1 MVLAMNKNDWIL
13 IGTILILSGALF
25 LIYFLNKSTANIAYV
40 YHANDLIMTIDLTI
54 DKQYEVNGDN
64 GIVKIEVVDNKI
76 RVIEENSPR
85 HLCSKQ
91 GVISNSGQSII
102 CLPNKIII
110 ELPNEDID
118 VEVS

>member
-1 MVLAMNKNDWIL
+1 MNKNDWIL
-13 IGTILILSGALF
+13 ISTILILSGILF
-25 LIYFLNKSTANIAYV
+25 LIYFLNKSTTNIAYV

-54 DKQYEVNGDN
+54 DQQYVVNGDN
-64 GIVKIEVVDNKI
+64 GIVKIEVIDNKI
-76 RVIEENSPR
+76 RVVEENSPR

-91 GVISNSGQSII
+91 GFISNSGQSII

-110 ELPNEDID
+110 DLPNENID